1 MDNSGRREAPITFF
15 FFNRILFH
23 TTYTRRKAIQS

>member
-15 FFNRILFH
+15 FYRILFH